1 MISMIPIG
9 HVRPNIPEYPLIAHD
24 VQEAISAV
32 LLKGKDPKEV
42 LQQAAFNSSKT
53 LGW

>member
-1 MISMIPIG
+1 MIPIG

-42 LQQAAFNSSKT
+42 LQQAAINSSKN